1 MMVFDSFQSLLETGW
16 GVRSISAFSCVSSHA
31 TESTLVQGGA
41 GSTLLIH
48 RPTDVDSG
56 LDLGKEQ
63 RGVRVRPRL
72 WAKK

>member
-1 MMVFDSFQSLLETGW
+1 MMVVDSFQPLLETGW
-16 GVRSISAFSCVSSHA
+16 GVRSISAFSCVSYNA
-31 TESTLVQGGA
+31 TEYTLVRWGA

-72 WAKK
+72 